1 MNYVCSMSH
10 VYMHPLNLIYISLPC
25 TYSLFLIPHP
35 YLSLFLLWRAGGK
48 VVTGAALAEML
59 QQYCNALTQGQG
71 RIRDVAQLPTQRQM
85 LARLGVQRGLRAGL
99 QCYRQ
104 QAQQLIATGRLPMGD
119 DKLM

>member
-1 MNYVCSMSH
+1 ML
-10 VYMHPLNLIYISLPC
+10 YMHPLNLKYISLPC

-35 YLSLFLLWRAGGK
+35 YLFLLWRAGGK

-59 QQYCNALTQGQG
+59 QQYCNALTKGQG
-71 RIRDVAQLPTQRQM
+71 RIRDV
-85 LARLGVQRGLRAGL
+85 V

-104 QAQQLIATGRLPMGD
+104 QAQLLIATGRLPMGD